1 MEETLDFITFSS
13 SWWRWERAGQY
24 HAMPKK
30 KWASDRLL
38 WNFLVGPWWPHST
51 TYHSKLFLKMSEKS
65 LHRTLGIS
73 SSRNVSYYCEY
84 SNLKALHS
92 LWVALPPH
100 TNGSAA
106 PQGRASVSTSWV
118 LGRFPRNWDC
128 VSQRVPPSSL
138 CPGSATLHLWFQR
151 VMKLRKMGE
160 AKGEIFSTWR
170 AIPGSFLRPWAW
182 ISRSWYQRVSW
193 SPTNP
198 NVALASKDPLASAG
212 NIRDSGSTPGWGRF
226 PWRRKLHPTQYSCLE
241 NPMDCP

>member
-1 MEETLDFITFSS
+1 MEGSLDFITFSS

-30 KWASDRLL
+30 WASDRLL
-38 WNFLVGPWWPHST
+38 WNFLVGHCWPHRT
-51 TYHSKLFLKMSEKS
+51 THHSRLFLKMSEKS

-73 SSRNVSYYCEY
+73 SSTNVSYYCEY
-84 SNLKALHS
+84 SNLFALGQEVLCEELPCWRKPEKALHS

-100 TNGSAA
+100 TNGIAA

-138 CPGSATLHLWFQR
+138 CPRSATLHLWFQL

-170 AIPGSFLRPWAW
+170 AIPGSFLRLWA
-182 ISRSWYQRVSW
+182 
-193 SPTNP
+193 
-198 NVALASKDPLASAG
+198 G
-212 NIRDSGSTPGWGRF
+212 
-226 PWRRKLHPTQYSCLE
+226 
-241 NPMDCP
+241 